1 MEHGVWP
8 QKTGKM
14 HPNALKTLPSGA
26 ARQGGLCA
34 ASTKSVANLK
44 ETMEPGVRPIKNWGN
59 APKCPQTPAERRCAV
74 GGRCAAL
81 WNVTLRIF
89 RTPLQRCSPT
99 VQHCSPTRRGANRC
113 CMCVAFQQLLFFLA
127 AQRVPYVSHSLTKQL
142 QVQHLNSHSKFSGS
156 QAGDGGPV
164 RPILMTFPQIS
175 NSNFEVLVKRPFR

>member
-1 MEHGVWP
+1 MEHGFRP
-8 QKTGKM
+8 LKAGKM

-44 ETMEPGVRPIKNWGN
+44 ETMEHGVRPIQNWGN

-81 WNVTLRIF
+81 WNVTLCIF

-113 CMCVAFQQLLFFLA
+113 WMCVAFQQLLFFLGRA
-127 AQRVPYVSHSLTKQL
+127 TCALRVSF
-142 QVQHLNSHSKFSGS
+142 LNETTSST
-156 QAGDGGPV
+156 
-164 RPILMTFPQIS
+164 TF
-175 NSNFEVLVKRPFR
+175 KRPLLLSEEASGDCGHQVY